1 MNQMLL
7 KEALNQMKSDFEEA
21 IKTATYI
28 NTKGKKVQKD
38 NGQKAK
44 EALIRSSTFINKIH
58 EVVKESLNKK
68 LLEEGFSEFK
78 IHPPIGKSSPELD
91 VWGFLK
97 KKKQDIVV
105 TFKPHKQSEKI
116 KQGPL
121 INQIDK
127 LGKKVT
133 EKSIVIG
140 VRSQLSSI
148 DNNFDTLMERA
159 FAEAMNLHIRHPELI
174 MGEVYLLIV
183 KEYDKHAMEKNE
195 VKFVDK
201 YTNVERFISLFNG
214 ISHRKCKAKKRR
226 MTDSYK
232 YESSSLLLVDFS
244 QNPVKI
250 YTKIEELKADGI
262 VSEDF
267 NEDFVSLSPIGFTNR
282 LLNCYKERHGIE

>member
-1 MNQMLL
+1 MNQELL
-7 KEALNQMKSDFEEA
+7 IQALNQMKYDFEEA
-21 IKTATYI
+21 IRTATYI
-28 NTKGKKVQKD
+28 NKKGEIVQKD

-58 EVVKESLNKK
+58 EVVKNSLINK
-68 LLEEGFSEFK
+68 LEEEGFVDYK

-105 TFKPHKQSEKI
+105 TFKPHKKPEKI
-116 KQGPL
+116 RQGPL

-127 LGKKVT
+127 IGRSVV

-159 FAEAMNLHIRHPELI
+159 FAEAMNLHIRNPELV

-183 KEYDKHAMEKNE
+183 KEYDKHAMENNE
-195 VKFVDK
+195 VAFVEK

-214 ISHRKCKAKKRR
+214 ISHRKCKAKIRR

-232 YESSSLLLVDFS
+232 YEATALLLVDFS
-244 QNPVKI
+244 QNPVKL
-250 YTKIEELKADGI
+250 YTTIEELKEDGI

-267 NEDFVSLSPIGFTNR
+267 KEDYSLISPIGFTDR
-282 LLNCYKERHGIE
+282 IIKSYKHRHKL